1 MIAPE
6 VLAIRRGSM
15 LRPPGKPDGR
25 ELSEDRPLS
34 VAVPAEEVEANK
46 PGVIGSVAP

>member
-15 LRPPGKPDGR
+15 LRPPGKPDGK

-34 VAVPAEEVEANK
+34 VVLADEEGNK
-46 PGVIGSVAP
+46 PGVAGSVAP